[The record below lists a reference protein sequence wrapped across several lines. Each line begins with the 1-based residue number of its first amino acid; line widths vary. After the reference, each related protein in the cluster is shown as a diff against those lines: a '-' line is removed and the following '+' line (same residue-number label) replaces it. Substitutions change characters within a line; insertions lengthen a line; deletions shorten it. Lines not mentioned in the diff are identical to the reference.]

1 MPNQEL
7 LIALKEHLN
16 ESLKVLYPDVSPTDS
31 GTCFVM
37 SKIAVKIL
45 RKLGYDCR
53 EERVIVL
60 LGNEKGKKVFLEQE
74 KKGKFSIGEITKDG
88 GWTIGLGMPTSK
100 EDFSNANHYVVYF
113 PKEKE
118 IMDITFG
125 QARREEKD
133 ILASAYWCN
142 ENELPEIIFH
152 IIRGVPRDNKWE
164 LDRDIYF
171 PKFKPLFKDVVEYG
185 YKKLKRFKK

>member
-1 MPNQEL
+1 MTNQEL
-7 LIALKEHLN
+7 LIALKEHLD

-45 RKLGYDCR
+45 RRLGYDCR
-53 EERVIVL
+53 EERVIVI
-60 LGNEKGKKVFLEQE
+60 LGNETGRKVFLEQD
-74 KKGKFSIGEITKDG
+74 KIGKFNIGEIIKDG
-88 GWTIGLGMPTSK
+88 GWTIGLGMPTSI
-100 EDFSNANHYVVYF
+100 DDVANHYVIFF
-113 PKEKE
+113 PREKE

-125 QARREEKD
+125 QARREDKK

-142 ENELPEIIFH
+142 ENELPEII
-152 IIRGVPRDNKWE
+152 IKLLRDVPRDKKWE

>member
-7 LIALKEHLN
+7 LIALKDHLD

-45 RKLGYDCR
+45 RRLGYDCK

-60 LGNEKGKKVFLEQE
+60 LGNEKGKKVFLEQQE
-74 KKGKFSIGEITKDG
+74 KGKFDITEILKDN
-88 GWTIGLGMPTSK
+88 GWTIGLGLPRSHQ
-100 EDFSNANHYVVYF
+100 DNATHYIIAF

-125 QARREEKD
+125 QARREDKD

-142 ENELPEIIFH
+142 EKELPEVIITML
-152 IIRGVPRDNKWE
+152 RDVPRDKKWE

-171 PKFKPLFKDVVEYG
+171 PKFKPLFKSVVEYG